1 MLELLNSMLR
11 LSAAVT
17 VFSMQEVQTAV
28 DGAPPKESVE
38 KLREMIDS
46 LAAAVSSK
54 INESKRPTLDSLS
67 NLGHDFVGRTQE
79 VVGKTQEAVG
89 RTMETLKVPS
99 MSPRKIVHS
108 TNEAVKSTTDWLDGI
123 VKPAHSASEP
133 KAAEEA
139 LAGR

>member
-17 VFSMQEVQTAV
+17 VYSMQEVQTAV
-28 DGAPPKESVE
+28 DGAAPKESVD

-46 LAAAVSSK
+46 LAEAVSSK

-79 VVGKTQEAVG
+79 VVGKTI
-89 RTMETLKVPS
+89 ETLKVPA
-99 MSPRKIVHS
+99 MSPRNIVQS
-108 TNEAVKSTTDWLDGI
+108 TNDAVKSTTDWLDGI
-123 VKPAHSASEP
+123 VKPTHNSSEP

>member
-28 DGAPPKESVE
+28 DGAHPKESVE

-46 LAAAVSSK
+46 LAEAVTSK

-67 NLGHDFVGRTQE
+67 NLGQDFVGRTQE

-99 MSPRKIVHS
+99 MSPRNIVQS
-108 TNEAVKSTTDWLDGI
+108 TNDAVKSTTDWLDGI
-123 VKPAHSASEP
+123 VRPSHSASEP
-133 KAAEEA
+133 KSAEEA
-139 LAGR
+139 LAAK

>member
-17 VFSMQEVQTAV
+17 VYSMQEVQTAV
-28 DGAPPKESVE
+28 DGAHPKESVD

-67 NLGHDFVGRTQE
+67 NLGHDFVDRTQE
-79 VVGKTQEAVG
+79 VVGKTQDAVG
-89 RTMETLKVPS
+89 RTIETLKVPA
-99 MSPRKIVHS
+99 MSPRHIVHS
-108 TNEAVKSTTDWLDGI
+108 TNEAVKSTSDWLDGI
-123 VKPAHSASEP
+123 VKPTHSASEP
-133 KAAEEA
+133 KSAEQA
-139 LAGR
+139 LAGK